1 MEEIYRSQFRLPQSL
16 YEELKAAAGRKR
28 RSLNAEI
35 VERLESTFAIEKA
48 LRHIAAE
55 APLFDVAEMLIDLA
69 QERDQAIRD
78 LNDMNLEVHAHAL
91 SEQFN
96 LTSSRLNILD
106 DKLNRIIEKLGAE
119 QSPFD

>member
-1 MEEIYRSQFRLPQSL
+1 MGADAALL
-16 YEELKAAAGRKR
+16 DVGEL
-28 RSLNAEI
+28 
-35 VERLESTFAIEKA
+35 
-48 LRHIAAE
+48 
-55 APLFDVAEMLIDLA
+55 LIDLA
-69 QERDQAIRD
+69 QERDQAMRD

-96 LTSSRLNILD
+96 QTSSRLNVLD